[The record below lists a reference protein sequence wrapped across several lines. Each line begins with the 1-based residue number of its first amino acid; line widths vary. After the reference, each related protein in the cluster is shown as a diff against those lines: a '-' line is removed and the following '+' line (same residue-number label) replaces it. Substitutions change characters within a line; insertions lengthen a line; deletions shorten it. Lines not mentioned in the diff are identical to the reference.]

1 MDRRDVSAAAQLA
14 AQMAVGAAHLAERRL
29 EEIVP
34 LETRLHLVRAQRELV
49 LAAMAV
55 LEARERREPAKR
67 GPRVHRIPLD

>member
-1 MDRRDVSAAAQLA
+1 MDRRDMAAAAQLA
-14 AQMAVGAAHLAERRL
+14 AQMAIGAARLAERRL

-49 LAAMAV
+49 LAAMAA

-67 GPRVHRIPLD
+67 GPRVHKIPLD

>member
-14 AQMAVGAAHLAERRL
+14 AQMAIGAAHLAERRL

-55 LEARERREPAKR
+55 LEASERREPAKR

>member
-1 MDRRDVSAAAQLA
+1 MDRREVSAVARLA
-14 AQMAVGAAHLAERRL
+14 VQMAIGAAHLAERRL

-49 LAAMAV
+49 LAAMAA

-67 GPRVHRIPLD
+67 GPRVHKIPLD